1 MANNVIITKTARK
14 KLVQARA
21 GAIGLPAIVGM
32 AFGTGG
38 VDVNGVVIPP
48 SEEQITLKNEVWR
61 KVIDGYSFVA
71 DTTCRYECTLEEA
84 ELAGEYISELGLYDA
99 EGDLVC
105 IKTFIRKG
113 KDDDLEMTFTLDDIF

>member
-21 GAIGLPAIVGM
+21 GAVGLPAIVGM

-38 VDVNGVVIPP
+38 VDADGIVVPP
-48 SEEQITLKNEVWR
+48 VEDQSALKKECFR

-71 DTTCRYECTLEEA
+71 DTTCRYECTLVEE
-84 ELAGEYISELGLYDA
+84 ELAGEYISELGLYD
-99 EGDLVC
+99 EDGDLVC
-105 IKTFIRKG
+105 IKTFTSKG
-113 KDDDLEMTFTLDDIF
+113 KDDDMEMTFTLDDIF

>member
-1 MANNVIITKTARK
+1 MASNVIITKVARK
-14 KLVQARA
+14 KLVKARA
-21 GAIGLPAIVGM
+21 GAVVLPAIVGM

-48 SEEQITLKNEVWR
+48 AEDQTALKNEVLR
-61 KVIDGYSFVA
+61 KIIDGYSFVA
-71 DTTCRYECTLEEA
+71 DTTCRYECTLEKA

-105 IKTFIRKG
+105 IKTFIQKG
-113 KDDDLEMTFTLDDIF
+113 KDDDLEMTFMLDDIF